1 MKYLHSKALGNM
13 VFDEYKNLLLKNHRY
28 RTTEKHLFNG
38 KEETGL
44 KPRRMIPHLWRLE
57 YNRNHQGTQFHNV
70 S

>member
-1 MKYLHSKALGNM
+1 M
-13 VFDEYKNLLLKNHRY
+13 VFYEYRHLNPKNHRY

-44 KPRRMIPHLWRLE
+44 KPRIMTPHLWRLE
-57 YNRNHQGTQFHNV
+57 YKRNCQDTQFHNV